1 MIAGFL
7 SRGIFHG
14 WLTTL
19 NGNIVVGSQ
28 VLTLLLVAR
37 IFTLLTRFHKA
48 QSGNMCK
55 VDHQALSHVKV
66 LSETHLY
73 G

>member
-14 WLTTL
+14 WLL

-28 VLTLLLVAR
+28 VLILLLVAR
-37 IFTLLTRFHKA
+37 IFTLLSRFHKA